1 MTTREVIRLKIDQ
14 LDDERA
20 KAILDHI
27 EDLLDETKRG
37 ATLPSDERD
46 RSTQRDARL
55 SLIGMARSALPTNI
69 AERKD
74 EYIAS
79 AILQRDAIEP

>member
-1 MTTREVIRLKIDQ
+1 MM
-14 LDDERA
+14 DER
-20 KAILDHI
+20 KPFWTTSKISV
-27 EDLLDETKRG
+27 DETKRG

-55 SLIGMARSALPTNI
+55 SMIGMARSALPTHI

-74 EYIAS
+74 EYIAD
-79 AILQRDAIEP
+79 AILHRDAIEP